1 MKSSQVRSLALVLS
15 VFLAWGP
22 ATAEAAW
29 IWSPEIGKWVNPK
42 KAAKDTPEEQYDWAL
57 QFFEQKDWDRS
68 IEEFEKLGTAFPTSR
83 LAAEGAYYMGQ
94 AYEQKDEPAKAA
106 DSYQKLVD
114 RYPYSDRIK
123 DAMRR
128 EFEIA
133 NEFADGGKVKVM
145 GVPVLPGQ
153 EKALEL
159 YNHIVKN
166 APFGTFGDQAQF
178 KIGELYK
185 AQGEFELSKKAF
197 QTLVDEYPNSELVAQ
212 ARYEIARSSMLASN
226 TQQYNDQRA
235 EEALEEFQDYKKEFA
250 DKPQALE
257 ADESIR
263 QIRAEKA
270 ERAYDTAAFYEK
282 QKKWKSAKVYYE
294 EVVRNYPETPSAEK
308 AKGRIDAVVRAE
320 QDLGG
325 LKMPK
330 MPAVHMPKVSMP
342 KVSMPKVSMPK
353 MPAVHMPKIG
363 MPKMPKWNLPGFSKA
378 PRAEAEQ
385 APVQAAVAAQ

>member
-1 MKSSQVRSLALVLS
+1 MKTSHFRLSTLLAACLLALS
-15 VFLAWGP
+15 VA

-29 IWSPEIGKWVNPK
+29 IWSPDLGKWINPK
-42 KAAKDTPEEQYDWAL
+42 AVAKDTPEEQYDWAL
-57 QFFEQKDWDRS
+57 QFFERKDWDRA
-68 IEEFEKLGTAFPTSR
+68 IGEFEKLGTAFPASR
-83 LAAEGAYYMGQ
+83 LAAEGAYFSGQ
-94 AYEQKDEPAKAA
+94 AWEQKGEPAKAA
-106 DSYQKLVD
+106 DAYQKLID

-123 DAMRR
+123 DAIKR

-133 NEFADGGKVKVM
+133 NEFAGGGKIKVL

-166 APFGTFGDQAQF
+166 APFGTYGDQAQF

-185 AQGEFELSKKAF
+185 RQGEFELSKKAF
-197 QTLVDEYPNSELVAQ
+197 QTLVDEYPNSELGAQ

-226 TQQYNDQRA
+226 TQQYSEQRA
-235 EEALEEFQDYKKEFA
+235 EEAIAEFQDFKKEFS

-263 QIRAEKA
+263 RLRLEKA
-270 ERAYDTAAFYEK
+270 ERSLDTAAFYDK
-282 QKKWKSAKVYYE
+282 QEKWKSARIYYE
-294 EVVRNYPETPSAEK
+294 EVVRNYPETPSAGA
-308 AKGRIDAVVRAE
+308 AKKRLEDVIRKETDP
-320 QDLGG
+320 GG

-330 MPAVHMPKVSMP
+330 LPAIHLPKVP
-342 KVSMPKVSMPK
+342 LPKVSMPK

-363 MPKMPKWNLPGFSKA
+363 MPSLPKWRLPFSK
-378 PRAEAEQ
+378 PQRAEAQ
-385 APVQAAVAAQ
+385 PAGSQVAAQ